1 MQKLQ
6 EINFLLG
13 GKLVLVMEVGEGGR
27 EGGGGRKVVLVFC
40 QRSEHFSQM

>member
-27 EGGGGRKVVLVFC
+27 EGGGWAKGCAGFLSKIGAF
-40 QRSEHFSQM
+40 